1 MEIIVDATLC
11 QGHAQ
16 CIELA
21 PSLFELDANGR
32 SRVRRAPQSAAE
44 EAAAENA
51 EVMCPE
57 QAIRCIRDAAGSE
70 PPG

>member
-11 QGHAQ
+11 QGHGQ
-16 CIELA
+16 CVELA
-21 PSLFELDANGR
+21 PSLFELDGSGR
-32 SRVRRAPQSAAE
+32 SRVRRAPQSDAE
-44 EAAAENA
+44 EAAAEDA

-70 PPG
+70 PRG